1 MREVIY
7 DGSFNGLLTAVFE
20 IYALKLES
28 AKLLVGPNQSAS
40 LFEEPLV
47 VTTNEDKSQRVVKII
62 RQYLGDSGL
71 KSLWKAT
78 LTGDPE
84 VGNLIYQAIRYMLM
98 KRTNVLADFGHPAV
112 LGLQQL
118 LKQISRESH
127 RMTAFVRFELGSDD
141 IYYAQIEPDFDVLP
155 VIAKHFQSRYA
166 DQKWLINDLKRQY
179 GLFYNLQEVYPITLT
194 KEPQGHLPVVGEIT
208 LNPSEKKFQE
218 LWKQYFKSTNIASR
232 KNTKLHLQHVPK
244 RYWKHLTEKK

>member
-7 DGSFNGLLTAVFE
+7 DGSFDGLLTAVFE
-20 IYALKLES
+20 IYALKLEA
-28 AKLLVGPNQSAS
+28 AKLVVGPRKSAS
-40 LFEEPLV
+40 IFEEPLV
-47 VTTNEDKSQRVVKII
+47 VTPNEEKSQRVQKII

-78 LTGDPE
+78 LTEDPE
-84 VGNLIYQAIRYMLM
+84 VGNLVYQAIRYMLI
-98 KRTNVLADFGHPAV
+98 KQTNVLADFGHPAV

-118 LKQISRESH
+118 LKKISRESH

-166 DQKWLINDLKRQY
+166 DQKWLIYDLKSQY
-179 GLFYNLQEVYPITLT
+179 GIFYNLQEVYPITLT
-194 KEPQGHLPVVGEIT
+194 KGPQENLPVVGEIS
-208 LNPSEKKFQE
+208 LNPSEKQFQE

-244 RYWKHLTEKK
+244 RYWKLLTEKK